1 MPALIAHSGDL
12 VCAQDAILASAMTRP
27 GLTGGVVT
35 SIVAVVFLSLN
46 ACWTR
51 YRRSSRP
58 KKDII
63 ERDSS
68 SPKQEANTY
77 FEPILSWTDQDGS
90 CKALSIFEIVDAICE
105 LTSNS
110 RSGKTTLAAL
120 AQTNTSL
127 RDPALDVLWRKMHS
141 LVPLLKCFPSNLW
154 DISELPP
161 HAFNFTRLMQ
171 PADWD
176 RVSLYAPRIKEIDL
190 DDMEVFLGSNFAD
203 VLHLALNGRHLLPNL
218 QKMQWQPG
226 SFPFRHCR
234 ALLGPVAT
242 KIALRMD
249 SPQHVSTLSDLV
261 GRSPQL
267 TELSVVGWGAAS
279 FESSFLIHMH
289 HLQRLSMPLFKTH
302 TVHHLA
308 TLSDL
313 QSLSLVTRHISP
325 PAEPPR
331 IASAFTSLR
340 KLALQADTAAWS
352 AYIVNMFERCALTNL
367 HLNFNEP
374 EPPAAHAAL
383 NSLIKERCVLTALT
397 SFRAWYFDFDQPPPA
412 DVTVCA
418 ETWCPLYAFNNLR
431 IVVVHASRIDIT
443 DADIRELAT
452 AWQHLECL
460 TLGSTHNFVPV
471 DLPLLTLE
479 SLAILAERCT
489 ALVELGLELN
499 ACVVPALP
507 TPEVRQSTLKMFH
520 AHRSAIE
527 GWPAVAAYIGRIFPA
542 IRNIEATSL
551 KAGGRRATREGELWH
566 QYWARGEGRSLE
578 DTAMPNDEGL

>member
-1 MPALIAHSGDL
+1 
-12 VCAQDAILASAMTRP
+12 
-27 GLTGGVVT
+27 
-35 SIVAVVFLSLN
+35 
-46 ACWTR
+46 
-51 YRRSSRP
+51 
-58 KKDII
+58 
-63 ERDSS
+63 
-68 SPKQEANTY
+68 
-77 FEPILSWTDQDGS
+77 
-90 CKALSIFEIVDAICE
+90 
-105 LTSNS
+105 
-110 RSGKTTLAAL
+110 
-120 AQTNTSL
+120 
-127 RDPALDVLWRKMHS
+127 
-141 LVPLLKCFPSNLW
+141 
-154 DISELPP
+154 
-161 HAFNFTRLMQ
+161 MQ

-176 RVSLYAPRIKEIDL
+176 QVSLYAPRIKEIVL
-190 DDMEVFLGSNFAD
+190 DDKEVLLGSNFAD

-234 ALLGPVAT
+234 AVLGPVAT
-242 KIALRMD
+242 NIRLPTDFLSSLESEKHIQGHSSAKKSVKRLMKIALRMD
-249 SPQHVSTLSDLV
+249 SAQHVSTLSDLV

-289 HLQRLSMPLFKTH
+289 QLQRLSMPLFKTH

-325 PAEPPR
+325 PTEPPR

-340 KLALQADTAAWS
+340 TLALQADTTAWS
-352 AYIVNMFERCALTNL
+352 AYIVNMFERCALTTL
-367 HLNFNEP
+367 HLNFNKP

-397 SFRAWYFDFDQPPPA
+397 CFRAWYFDFDQPPPA

-418 ETWCPLYAFNNLR
+418 ETWRPLYAFNNLH
-431 IVVVHASRIDIT
+431 IVVIHASRIDIT

-452 AWQHLECL
+452 AWPHLECL
-460 TLGSTHNFVPV
+460 TLGSTHNFVPMGP
-471 DLPLLTLE
+471 PLLTLE
-479 SLAILAERCT
+479 SLAILAQRCP

-499 ACVVPALP
+499 ASVVPALP
-507 TPEVRQSTLKMFH
+507 PPEVRQSTLKKFH

-551 KAGGRRATREGELWH
+551 RAGGRGAGREEETWYQNWMSAIGFIM
-566 QYWARGEGRSLE
+566 QAREEGRNL
-578 DTAMPNDEGL
+578 